1 MRADR
6 RTVLLG
12 AGALGL
18 TAGCADEV
26 PSKVDQALDLS
37 GLEARHGGRL
47 GFVLQGSHGRL
58 LWRADERF
66 TYCSTFKLFLAAAT
80 LQRVSRGEERL
91 DRAVP
96 ITAADMISHAPV
108 TEPAVGSSLT
118 IEKLCEA
125 AVTVSDNPAANILI
139 REMGGLDAWRM
150 WYRTIGDQITRVDR
164 WEPQLNIVGDDLDTT
179 TPAQTAHNLAWLQPE
194 VFKPATSAPHM
205 IMWAGSPAGAGRI
218 RAALDPQGWALLHKT
233 GTGGSGPTNDIGYL
247 VPKRDGKAAAP
258 SAVHAAMPIAVYYE
272 ATSASTPE
280 QRDAVIA
287 DATRLALKALGH
299 G

>member
-12 AGALGL
+12 AGALTL
-18 TAGCADEV
+18 TTACAAEV
-26 PSKVDQALDLS
+26 PSKADQALDLS
-37 GLEARHGGRL
+37 ALEGRHGGRL
-47 GFVLQGSHGRL
+47 GFVLQGPHGRL

-80 LQRVSRGEERL
+80 LQRVARGEERL
-91 DRAVP
+91 DRAIL

-108 TEPAVGSSLT
+108 TGPAVGASLT
-118 IEKLCEA
+118 IQKLCEA

-139 REMGGLDAWRM
+139 REMGGLDAWRL
-150 WYRTIGDQITRVDR
+150 WYSSIGDNITRVDR
-164 WEPQLNIVGDDLDTT
+164 WEPELNIVGNDLDTT
-179 TPAQTAHNLAWLQPE
+179 TPAQAAHNLAWLIPE
-194 VFKPATSAPHM
+194 LIGQIERPFLSLWLTMTNTGPGRVKAA
-205 IMWAGSPAGAGRI
+205 APAGW
-218 RAALDPQGWALLHKT
+218 QVMHKT
-233 GTGGSGPTNDIGYL
+233 GTGSSGPTNDIGYL
-247 VPKRDGKAAAP
+247 RPPGGKP
-258 SAVHAAMPIAVYYE
+258 MPIAVYFE
-272 ATSASTPE
+272 ATPASTPE

>member
-12 AGALGL
+12 VGALGL

-47 GFVLQGSHGRL
+47 GFVLQGPHGRL

-91 DRAVP
+91 DRAIP

-118 IEKLCEA
+118 IQKLCEA

-150 WYRTIGDQITRVDR
+150 WYRTIGDQVTRVDR

-179 TPAQTAHNLAWLQPE
+179 TPAQTAHNLAWLIPE
-194 VFKPATSAPHM
+194 IVGAAGPPLLMAWLTATKT
-205 IMWAGSPAGAGRI
+205 GAERI
-218 RAALDPQGWALLHKT
+218 RAAAPADWHVMHKT

-247 VPKRDGKAAAP
+247 RPPGEAP
-258 SAVHAAMPIAVYYE
+258 MPIAVYYE
-272 ATSASTPE
+272 ATSASTQE

>member
-6 RTVLLG
+6 RTILLG

-18 TAGCADEV
+18 TAGCAAEV

-47 GFVLQGSHGRL
+47 GFVLQGPHGRL

-80 LQRVSRGEERL
+80 LQRVARGEERL
-91 DRAVP
+91 DRAIP

-118 IEKLCEA
+118 IQKLCEA

-139 REMGGLDAWRM
+139 REMGGLDVWRM
-150 WYRTIGDQITRVDR
+150 WYRAIGDQVTRVDR
-164 WEPQLNIVGDDLDTT
+164 WEPQLNIVGDDMDTT
-179 TPAQTAHNLAWLQPE
+179 TPAQAAHNLAWLQPE
-194 VFKPATSAPHM
+194 VFKPAASAPHM

-218 RAALDPQGWALLHKT
+218 RAALDPQSWALLHKT

-247 VPKRDGKAAAP
+247 VPKRDGKAAAS
-258 SAVHAAMPIAVYYE
+258 SAVHTAMPIAVYYE
-272 ATSASTPE
+272 ATSESTPE

>member
-1 MRADR
+1 MHADR
-6 RTVLLG
+6 RTILLG

-18 TAGCADEV
+18 TAGCAAEV

-47 GFVLQGSHGRL
+47 GFVLQGPHGRL

-80 LQRVSRGEERL
+80 LQRVARGEERL
-91 DRAVP
+91 DRAIP

-118 IEKLCEA
+118 IQKLCEA

-150 WYRTIGDQITRVDR
+150 WYRAIGDQVTRVDR
-164 WEPQLNIVGDDLDTT
+164 WEPHLNIVGDDMDTT

-194 VFKPATSAPHM
+194 VFKPMTSTPHM
-205 IMWAGSPAGAGRI
+205 IMWGGSPAGAGRI
-218 RAALDPQGWALLHKT
+218 RAALDPQDWALLHKT

-247 VPKRDGKAAAP
+247 VPKWDGKAAAS
-258 SAVHAAMPIAVYYE
+258 SAVHTAMPIAVYYE
-272 ATSASTPE
+272 ATSESTPE

>member
-18 TAGCADEV
+18 TAGCAAEV
-26 PSKVDQALDLS
+26 PPRIDQALDLS
-37 GLEARHGGRL
+37 GLEAQHGGRL
-47 GFVLQGSHGRL
+47 GFVLQGPHGRL

-80 LQRVSRGEERL
+80 LQRVARGEERL
-91 DRAVP
+91 DRAIP

-118 IEKLCEA
+118 IQKLCEA

-150 WYRTIGDQITRVDR
+150 WYRAIGDQVTRVDR
-164 WEPQLNIVGDDLDTT
+164 WEPQLNIVGDDMDTT
-179 TPAQTAHNLAWLQPE
+179 TPAQAAHNLAWLIPE
-194 VFKPATSAPHM
+194 MVEAAGPPLLMAWLTATKTGAER
-205 IMWAGSPAGAGRI
+205 IKAAAPAG
-218 RAALDPQGWALLHKT
+218 WHVMHKT

-247 VPKRDGKAAAP
+247 RPPGGADP
-258 SAVHAAMPIAVYYE
+258 MPIAVYYE
-272 ATSASTPE
+272 ATPASTPE

>member
-6 RTVLLG
+6 RTVLVG
-12 AGALGL
+12 VGALGL
-18 TAGCADEV
+18 TAGCAAEV
-26 PSKVDQALDLS
+26 PGKTDQALDLS
-37 GLEARHGGRL
+37 ALEARHGGRL
-47 GFVLQGSHGRL
+47 GFVLAGPHGRL
-58 LWRADERF
+58 LWRAEERF

-80 LQRVSRGEERL
+80 LQRVARGEERL

-118 IEKLCEA
+118 IQKLCVA

-150 WYRTIGDQITRVDR
+150 WYRAIGDQVTRVDR

-179 TPAQTAHNLAWLQPE
+179 TPAQTAHNLAWLIPE
-194 VFKPATSAPHM
+194 IVGAAGPPLLMAWLTATQTGAKR
-205 IMWAGSPAGAGRI
+205 IKAAAPAG
-218 RAALDPQGWALLHKT
+218 WHVMHKT

-247 VPKRDGKAAAP
+247 RPPRGEP
-258 SAVHAAMPIAVYYE
+258 MPIAIYYE